1 MSMLPSDRA
10 NLTASIILSR
20 ISPTVGNIL
29 GINDNVNEGE
39 CVGGNDGILLGNIE
53 ELGPAEGEHEAGE
66 LIARS
71 KLSLKRIFS
80 NASGR
85 DSLIMLS
92 TEKEKLRGEI
102 VNLRSISAQK
112 KFDPDSTES
121 TQAEREI

>member
-1 MSMLPSDRA
+1 
-10 NLTASIILSR
+10 
-20 ISPTVGNIL
+20 VGNIL

-39 CVGGNDGILLGNIE
+39 CVGGNEGILLGKIE

-71 KLSLKRIFS
+71 KLSLNRIFS

-85 DSLIMLS
+85 DSLIILS